1 MEEHIEILE
10 KYLSKQDGKFVS
22 ENRFKFLKAIE
33 NLIDKVKEDE
43 NIKCPCCGRKIN
55 VKEVE

>member
-10 KYLSKQDGKFVS
+10 KYLSKQDRKFVS

-43 NIKCPCCGRKIN
+43 NIKCPVCGRKI
-55 VKEVE
+55 KGD